1 MSTHGGDRGYDAPTT
16 RLTRLSQLGREGP
29 RRQGDIS
36 ESSTDCTGIHD
47 TFQARELRG
56 AERRTIKV
64 NAFLPLMRCGAYPPA
79 IRRSRAGEANRSK
92 RTITE
97 EATDHTMRT
106 TALVLLSTA
115 VLLIGCSDP
124 RPDEHSTSEKHT
136 PAVGSD
142 RDAHGCIPS
151 AGYRWCATTN
161 QCERPW
167 EIAKAKG
174 FEPTA
179 EAFEQ
184 YCQRNTQ
191 QGTN

>member
-1 MSTHGGDRGYDAPTT
+1 MSTHGGDRGYDAPT
-16 RLTRLSQLGREGP
+16 TRLSQLGREGP

>member
-1 MSTHGGDRGYDAPTT
+1 MK
-16 RLTRLSQLGREGP
+16 EK
-29 RRQGDIS
+29 IN
-36 ESSTDCTGIHD
+36 
-47 TFQARELRG
+47 
-56 AERRTIKV
+56 V
-64 NAFLPLMRCGAYPPA
+64 NAFLLTMLCGAYPAA
-79 IRRSRAGEANRSK
+79 IRRARAGEANRSK
-92 RTITE
+92 HTIIE
-97 EATDHTMRT
+97 EAIDHTMRT
-106 TALVLLSTA
+106 TVLVLLSTA
-115 VLLIGCSDP
+115 ALLIGCSDP
-124 RPDEHSTSEKHT
+124 GPDEPSTSEKHA

-151 AGYRWCATTN
+151 AGYRWCASTN